1 MTEFMT
7 QRELANEFLLFLE
20 QYKDMKKQFLEDI
33 KYGYT
38 QPTLYNASTRKL
50 AILHSVGGDPIK
62 YIMEMSK
69 KDKIINLWL
78 PLDCSIQHIP
88 TPNTQI
94 AYYDFCIFFNKK
106 YKKEIARQAY
116 IGLKV
121 LIRYLKEEHIELFK
135 YSEKLETDVI
145 HLLNTRLEKSP
156 ALVNT
161 IPSLVLDAFTAFFQL
176 DMSAEIYKGY
186 SNYYKKL
193 LELQQCENS

>member
-1 MTEFMT
+1 MAEFMT

-33 KYGYT
+33 KYGRLQAT
-38 QPTLYNASTRKL
+38 PYNVGSKKL
-50 AILHSVGGDPIK
+50 ATFASVGDDPIK

-69 KDKIINLWL
+69 KDKIINLCL
-78 PLDCSIQHIP
+78 PLDYSMQPIP
-88 TPNTQI
+88 TSNTQVTC
-94 AYYDFCIFFNKK
+94 YRFCIFFNKK

-135 YSEKLETDVI
+135 YSKKLETDVI
-145 HLLNTRLEKSP
+145 HLLNTRLENSP

-161 IPSLVLDAFTAFFQL
+161 IPSFVLDAVYTFFPSEMQ
-176 DMSAEIYKGY
+176 AEIYKGY
-186 SNYYKKL
+186 SNFYKKL

>member
-20 QYKDMKKQFLEDI
+20 QDKDVKKRFLEDI
-33 KYGYT
+33 KYGRLQAT
-38 QPTLYNASTRKL
+38 PYNVGSKKL
-50 AILHSVGGDPIK
+50 ATFASVGDDPIK

-69 KDKIINLWL
+69 KDKIINLLL
-78 PLDCSIQHIP
+78 PLDCSMQPIP

-145 HLLNTRLEKSP
+145 HLLNTHLEKSP

-161 IPSLVLDAFTAFFQL
+161 IPSLVLDAFTAFFPL

-193 LELQQCENS
+193 LGQQQCENS

>member
-20 QYKDMKKQFLEDI
+20 QYKDMEKQFLEDI
-33 KYGYT
+33 KYGYPQAT
-38 QPTLYNASTRKL
+38 PYNVGSKKL
-50 AILHSVGGDPIK
+50 ATFASVGDDPIK

-78 PLDCSIQHIP
+78 PLDCSMQPIP

-94 AYYDFCIFFNKK
+94 AYYDFCVFFNEK
-106 YKKEIARQAY
+106 YKKDIARQAY

-121 LIRYLKEEHIELFK
+121 LIRYLKEEHMELLK
-135 YSEKLETDVI
+135 LSEKHELGFM
-145 HLLNTRLEKSP
+145 HLLNTQLENSP
-156 ALVNT
+156 ALMSTV
-161 IPSLVLDAFTAFFQL
+161 PSLVLDAVYTFFPSEMQ
-176 DMSAEIYKGY
+176 AEIYKDY
-186 SNYYKKL
+186 SNFYKKL

>member
-20 QYKDMKKQFLEDI
+20 QYKDIKKQFLEDI
-33 KYGYT
+33 KYGYP
-38 QPTLYNASTRKL
+38 QATLYNASTMKL
-50 AILHSVGGDPIK
+50 ATLYSVGGDPIK

-69 KDKIINLWL
+69 KDKIINLGL
-78 PLDCSIQHIP
+78 PLDCSMQPIP
-88 TPNTQI
+88 TPNTQM

-106 YKKEIARQAY
+106 YKKDIARQAY

-121 LIRYLKEEHIELFK
+121 LIRYLKEEHMELFK
-135 YSEKLETDVI
+135 LREKHELGFM
-145 HLLNTRLEKSP
+145 HLLNTHLENSP

-161 IPSLVLDAFTAFFQL
+161 IPSLVLDAFTAFFPL

-193 LELQQCENS
+193 LELQ

>member
-7 QRELANEFLLFLE
+7 QRELVKEFLLFLE
-20 QYKDMKKQFLEDI
+20 QDKDVKKQFLEDL
-33 KYGYT
+33 KYSSL
-38 QPTLYNASTRKL
+38 QATLYKLYNMGTKKL
-50 AILHSVGGDPIK
+50 ATFASVGDDPIK

-78 PLDCSIQHIP
+78 LLDCFMQPIP
-88 TPNTQI
+88 TPNTQM

-135 YSEKLETDVI
+135 YSKKLETDVI
-145 HLLNTRLEKSP
+145 HLLNTYLEKSP
-156 ALVNT
+156 ALVST
-161 IPSLVLDAFTAFFQL
+161 IPSLILNAFFPL
-176 DMSAEIYKGY
+176 DMSAKIYKGY

>member
-38 QPTLYNASTRKL
+38 QPTLYNMGTRKL
-50 AILHSVGGDPIK
+50 AILYSVGGDPIK

-78 PLDCSIQHIP
+78 LLDCFMQPIP
-88 TPNTQI
+88 TPNTQM

-135 YSEKLETDVI
+135 YSKKLETDVI
-145 HLLNTRLEKSP
+145 HLLNTYLEKSP

-161 IPSLVLDAFTAFFQL
+161 IPSLVLDAFTAFFPL

-193 LELQQCENS
+193 LGQQQCENS

>member
-33 KYGYT
+33 KYGYPQAT
-38 QPTLYNASTRKL
+38 PYNVGSKKL
-50 AILHSVGGDPIK
+50 ATFASVGNDPIK

-78 PLDCSIQHIP
+78 PLDCFMQPIL
-88 TPNTQI
+88 TPNTQM

-135 YSEKLETDVI
+135 YSKKLESDVI
-145 HLLNTRLEKSP
+145 HLLNTHLEKSP

-161 IPSLVLDAFTAFFQL
+161 IPSLVLDAFTAFFPL
-176 DMSAEIYKGY
+176 DMSADRK
-186 SNYYKKL
+186 SVV
-193 LELQQCENS
+193 

>member
-7 QRELANEFLLFLE
+7 QRELVNEFLLFLK
-20 QYKDMKKQFLEDI
+20 QYKDVKKQFLEDI

-38 QPTLYNASTRKL
+38 QATPYNVGSKKL
-50 AILHSVGGDPIK
+50 ATFASVGDDPIK

-69 KDKIINLWL
+69 KDKIINLGL
-78 PLDCSIQHIP
+78 PLDCSMQPIP
-88 TPNTQI
+88 TPNTQM
-94 AYYDFCIFFNKK
+94 AYYDFCIFFNEK
-106 YKKEIARQAY
+106 YKKDIARQAY

-121 LIRYLKEEHIELFK
+121 LIRYLKEEHMELFK
-135 YSEKLETDVI
+135 LREKHETDVI
-145 HLLNTRLEKSP
+145 HLLNTHLENSP

-161 IPSLVLDAFTAFFQL
+161 IPSLVLDAFTAFFPL

-193 LELQQCENS
+193 LGQQQCENS

>member
-7 QRELANEFLLFLE
+7 QRELVKEFLLFLE
-20 QYKDMKKQFLEDI
+20 QDKDVKKQFLEDL
-33 KYGYT
+33 KYGSL
-38 QPTLYNASTRKL
+38 QATLYNMGTKKL
-50 AILHSVGGDPIK
+50 ATFASVGDDPIK

-78 PLDCSIQHIP
+78 PLDCSMQHIP
-88 TPNTQI
+88 TPNTQM

-145 HLLNTRLEKSP
+145 HLLNTHLEKSP

-161 IPSLVLDAFTAFFQL
+161 IPSLVLDAFTAFFPL

-193 LELQQCENS
+193 LGQQQCENS

>member
-38 QPTLYNASTRKL
+38 QATPYNVGSKKL
-50 AILHSVGGDPIK
+50 ATFASVGGDPIK

-69 KDKIINLWL
+69 KDKIINLCL
-78 PLDCSIQHIP
+78 PLDYSMQPIP
-88 TPNTQI
+88 THNTQDACYSFI
-94 AYYDFCIFFNKK
+94 SFFNEK
-106 YKKEIARQAY
+106 YKKDIARQAY

-121 LIRYLKEEHIELFK
+121 LIRYLKEEHMELFK
-135 YSEKLETDVI
+135 LREKHELGFM
-145 HLLNTRLEKSP
+145 HLLNTQLENSP
-156 ALVNT
+156 ALMST
-161 IPSLVLDAFTAFFQL
+161 IPSLVLDAFTAFFPL

-193 LELQQCENS
+193 LELQ

>member
-33 KYGYT
+33 KYGYPQAT
-38 QPTLYNASTRKL
+38 PYNVGGKKL
-50 AILHSVGGDPIK
+50 ATFASVGDDPIK

-69 KDKIINLWL
+69 KDKIINLCL
-78 PLDCSIQHIP
+78 PLHYSIQHIP
-88 TPNTQI
+88 TRNAQEACYSFI
-94 AYYDFCIFFNKK
+94 SFFNEK
-106 YKKEIARQAY
+106 YKKDIARQAY

-121 LIRYLKEEHIELFK
+121 LIRYLKEEHMELLK
-135 YSEKLETDVI
+135 LSEKHELGLI
-145 HLLNTRLEKSP
+145 HLLNTQLENSP
-156 ALVNT
+156 ALMSTV
-161 IPSLVLDAFTAFFQL
+161 PSLVLDAVYTLFPSEMQ
-176 DMSAEIYKGY
+176 AEMYKGY

>member
-7 QRELANEFLLFLE
+7 QRELAEEFLLFLG
-20 QYKDMKKQFLEDI
+20 QDKDVKKQFLDDI
-33 KYGYT
+33 KYGYPQAT
-38 QPTLYNASTRKL
+38 PYNVGGKKL
-50 AILHSVGGDPIK
+50 ATFASVGDDPIK

-69 KDKIINLWL
+69 KDKIINLCL
-78 PLDCSIQHIP
+78 PLDYSMQPIP
-88 TPNTQI
+88 TSNTQVTC
-94 AYYDFCIFFNKK
+94 YRFCIFFNKK

-135 YSEKLETDVI
+135 CSEKLETDVI
-145 HLLNTRLEKSP
+145 HLLNTHLENSP

-161 IPSLVLDAFTAFFQL
+161 IPSFVLDAVYTFFPSEMQ
-176 DMSAEIYKGY
+176 AEIYKGY
-186 SNYYKKL
+186 SNFYKKL

>member
-33 KYGYT
+33 KYGSLQAT
-38 QPTLYNASTRKL
+38 PYNIGTKKL
-50 AILHSVGGDPIK
+50 ATFASVGDDPIK

-69 KDKIINLWL
+69 EDKIINLWL
-78 PLDCSIQHIP
+78 PLDCSMQPIP
-88 TPNTQI
+88 TPNTQMT
-94 AYYDFCIFFNKK
+94 YYDFCIFFNKK

-145 HLLNTRLEKSP
+145 HLLNTHIEKSP

-161 IPSLVLDAFTAFFQL
+161 IPSLVLDVFTAFFPL

-193 LELQQCENS
+193 LGQQQCENS

>member
-1 MTEFMT
+1 MT
-7 QRELANEFLLFLE
+7 QRELAEEFLLFLE
-20 QYKDMKKQFLEDI
+20 QYKDMKKQFLDDI
-33 KYGYT
+33 KYGYPQAT
-38 QPTLYNASTRKL
+38 PYNVGGKKL
-50 AILHSVGGDPIK
+50 ATFASVGDDPIK

-69 KDKIINLWL
+69 KDKIINLLL
-78 PLDCSIQHIP
+78 PLDCSMQPIP

-145 HLLNTRLEKSP
+145 HLLNTHLEKSP

-161 IPSLVLDAFTAFFQL
+161 IPSFVLDAVYTFFPSEMQ
-176 DMSAEIYKGY
+176 AEIYKGY
-186 SNYYKKL
+186 SNFYKKL

>member
-69 KDKIINLWL
+69 KDKIINLCL
-78 PLDCSIQHIP
+78 PLHYSIQPIP
-88 TPNTQI
+88 TRNIQEVCYSFI
-94 AYYDFCIFFNKK
+94 SFFNEK
-106 YKKEIARQAY
+106 YKKDIAKQAY

-121 LIRYLKEEHIELFK
+121 LIRYLKEEHMELFK
-135 YSEKLETDVI
+135 LREKHELGFI
-145 HLLNTRLEKSP
+145 HLLNTQLENSL
-156 ALVNT
+156 ALMSTVRS
-161 IPSLVLDAFTAFFQL
+161 IVLDAVYTFFPSEML
-176 DMSAEIYKGY
+176 AEIYKGY
-186 SNYYKKL
+186 PNYYKKL
-193 LELQQCENS
+193 LELQ

>member
-1 MTEFMT
+1 MAEFMT

-33 KYGYT
+33 KYGYFRAI
-38 QPTLYNASTRKL
+38 LYNVGSKKL
-50 AILHSVGGDPIK
+50 ATFASVGDDPIK

-78 PLDCSIQHIP
+78 PLDSSMQPIP

-145 HLLNTRLEKSP
+145 HLLNTRLENSP

-161 IPSLVLDAFTAFFQL
+161 IPSFVLDAVYTFFPSEMQ
-176 DMSAEIYKGY
+176 AEIYKGY
-186 SNYYKKL
+186 SNFYKKL

>member
-20 QYKDMKKQFLEDI
+20 QDKDMKKRFLGDI

-38 QPTLYNASTRKL
+38 QPTLYNVSTRKL

-69 KDKIINLWL
+69 KDKIINLCL
-78 PLDCSIQHIP
+78 PLDYSMQPIP
-88 TPNTQI
+88 TSNTQVTC
-94 AYYDFCIFFNKK
+94 YRFCIFFNKK

-145 HLLNTRLEKSP
+145 HLLNTHLENSP

-161 IPSLVLDAFTAFFQL
+161 IPSFVLDAVYTFFPSEMQ
-176 DMSAEIYKGY
+176 AEIYKGY
-186 SNYYKKL
+186 SNFYKKL

>member
-20 QYKDMKKQFLEDI
+20 QYKDMKKQFLKDI

-38 QPTLYNASTRKL
+38 QPTLYNVSTRKL

-69 KDKIINLWL
+69 KDKIINLLL
-78 PLDCSIQHIP
+78 PLDCSMQPIP

-94 AYYDFCIFFNKK
+94 ACYDFCIFFNKK

-145 HLLNTRLEKSP
+145 HLLNTHLENSP

-161 IPSLVLDAFTAFFQL
+161 IPSLVLDAFTAFFPL

-193 LELQQCENS
+193 LGQQQCENS

>member
-1 MTEFMT
+1 MGT
-7 QRELANEFLLFLE
+7 
-20 QYKDMKKQFLEDI
+20 K
-33 KYGYT
+33 
-38 QPTLYNASTRKL
+38 KL
-50 AILHSVGGDPIK
+50 ATFASVGDDPIK

-78 PLDCSIQHIP
+78 LLDCFMQPIP
-88 TPNTQI
+88 TPNTQM

-121 LIRYLKEEHIELFK
+121 LIRYLKEEHMELLK
-135 YSEKLETDVI
+135 LSEKHELGFM
-145 HLLNTRLEKSP
+145 HLLNTQLENSP
-156 ALVNT
+156 ALMSTV
-161 IPSLVLDAFTAFFQL
+161 PSLVLDAVYTFFPSEMQ
-176 DMSAEIYKGY
+176 AEMYKGY

>member
-20 QYKDMKKQFLEDI
+20 QYKDVKKQFLEDI

-38 QPTLYNASTRKL
+38 QATPYNVGSKKL
-50 AILHSVGGDPIK
+50 ATFASVGDDPIK

-69 KDKIINLWL
+69 KDKIINLGL
-78 PLDCSIQHIP
+78 PLDCSMQPIP
-88 TPNTQI
+88 TPNTQM

-121 LIRYLKEEHIELFK
+121 LIRYLKEEHMELFK
-135 YSEKLETDVI
+135 LREKHELGFM
-145 HLLNTRLEKSP
+145 HLLNTHLENSP

-161 IPSLVLDAFTAFFQL
+161 IPSLVLDAFTAFFPL
-176 DMSAEIYKGY
+176 DMSAEIYKDY
-186 SNYYKKL
+186 SNFYKKL

>member
-7 QRELANEFLLFLE
+7 QRELAEEFLLFLG
-20 QYKDMKKQFLEDI
+20 QDKDVKKQFLDDI
-33 KYGYT
+33 KYGYPQAT
-38 QPTLYNASTRKL
+38 PYNVGGKKL
-50 AILHSVGGDPIK
+50 ATFASVGDDPIK

-69 KDKIINLWL
+69 KDKIINLCL
-78 PLDCSIQHIP
+78 PLDYSMQPIP
-88 TPNTQI
+88 TSNTQVTC
-94 AYYDFCIFFNKK
+94 YRFCIFFNKK

-145 HLLNTRLEKSP
+145 HLLNTHLENSP

-161 IPSLVLDAFTAFFQL
+161 IPSFVLDAVYTFFPSEMQ
-176 DMSAEIYKGY
+176 AEIYKGY
-186 SNYYKKL
+186 SNFYKKL

>member
-1 MTEFMT
+1 MT
-7 QRELANEFLLFLE
+7 QRELVKEFLLFLE
-20 QYKDMKKQFLEDI
+20 QDKDVKKQFLEDL
-33 KYGYT
+33 KYSSL
-38 QPTLYNASTRKL
+38 QATLYKLYNMGTKKL
-50 AILHSVGGDPIK
+50 ATFASVGDDPIK

-78 PLDCSIQHIP
+78 LLDCFMQPIP
-88 TPNTQI
+88 TPNTQM

-135 YSEKLETDVI
+135 YSKKLETDVI
-145 HLLNTRLEKSP
+145 HLLNTYLEKSP

-193 LELQQCENS
+193 LGQQQCENS

>member
-1 MTEFMT
+1 MAEFMT

-33 KYGYT
+33 KYGYFRAI
-38 QPTLYNASTRKL
+38 LYNVGSKKL
-50 AILHSVGGDPIK
+50 ATFASVGDDPIK

-69 KDKIINLWL
+69 KDKIINLCL
-78 PLDCSIQHIP
+78 PLDYSMQPIP
-88 TPNTQI
+88 TSNTQVTC
-94 AYYDFCIFFNKK
+94 YRFCIFFNKK

-145 HLLNTRLEKSP
+145 HLLNTRLENSP

-161 IPSLVLDAFTAFFQL
+161 IPSFVLDAVYTFFPSEMQ
-176 DMSAEIYKGY
+176 AEIYKGY
-186 SNYYKKL
+186 SNFYKKL

>member
-1 MTEFMT
+1 MAEFMT

-33 KYGYT
+33 KYGYFRAI
-38 QPTLYNASTRKL
+38 LYNVGGKKL
-50 AILHSVGGDPIK
+50 ATFASVGDDPIK

-69 KDKIINLWL
+69 KDKIINLLL
-78 PLDCSIQHIP
+78 PLDCSMQPIP

-121 LIRYLKEEHIELFK
+121 LIRYLKEEHIGLFK

-145 HLLNTRLEKSP
+145 HLLNTHLEKSP

-161 IPSLVLDAFTAFFQL
+161 IPSFVLDAVYTFFPSEMQ
-176 DMSAEIYKGY
+176 AEIYKGY
-186 SNYYKKL
+186 SNFYKKL

>member
-7 QRELANEFLLFLE
+7 QRELAEEFLLFLG
-20 QYKDMKKQFLEDI
+20 QDKDVKKQFLDDI
-33 KYGYT
+33 KYGYPQAT
-38 QPTLYNASTRKL
+38 PYNVGGKKL
-50 AILHSVGGDPIK
+50 ATFASVGDDPIK

-78 PLDCSIQHIP
+78 PLDCSMQPIP

-145 HLLNTRLEKSP
+145 HLLNTHLENSP

-161 IPSLVLDAFTAFFQL
+161 IPSFVLDAVYTFFPSEMQ
-176 DMSAEIYKGY
+176 AEIYKGY
-186 SNYYKKL
+186 SNFYKKL

>member
-33 KYGYT
+33 KYGYPQAT
-38 QPTLYNASTRKL
+38 PYNVGGKKL
-50 AILHSVGGDPIK
+50 ATFASVGDDPIK

-78 PLDCSIQHIP
+78 PLDCSMQPIP

-121 LIRYLKEEHIELFK
+121 
-135 YSEKLETDVI
+135 
-145 HLLNTRLEKSP
+145 
-156 ALVNT
+156 
-161 IPSLVLDAFTAFFQL
+161 
-176 DMSAEIYKGY
+176 
-186 SNYYKKL
+186 
-193 LELQQCENS
+193 

>member
-33 KYGYT
+33 KYGRLQAT
-38 QPTLYNASTRKL
+38 PYNVGSKKL
-50 AILHSVGGDPIK
+50 ATFASVGGDPIK

-78 PLDCSIQHIP
+78 PLDCSMQPIP

-161 IPSLVLDAFTAFFQL
+161 IPSLVLDAFTAFFPL

-193 LELQQCENS
+193 LGQQQCENS

>member
-38 QPTLYNASTRKL
+38 QPTLYNASTMKL
-50 AILHSVGGDPIK
+50 ATLYSVGGDPIK

-69 KDKIINLWL
+69 KDKIINLCL
-78 PLDCSIQHIP
+78 PLDYSMQPIP
-88 TPNTQI
+88 THNTQDACYSFI
-94 AYYDFCIFFNKK
+94 SFFNEK
-106 YKKEIARQAY
+106 YKKDIARQAY

-121 LIRYLKEEHIELFK
+121 LIRYLKEEHMELFK
-135 YSEKLETDVI
+135 LREKHELGFM
-145 HLLNTRLEKSP
+145 HLLNTQLENSP
-156 ALVNT
+156 ALMSTV
-161 IPSLVLDAFTAFFQL
+161 PSLVLDAFTAFFPL

-193 LELQQCENS
+193 LELQ

>member
-20 QYKDMKKQFLEDI
+20 QDKDVKKRFLGDI

-69 KDKIINLWL
+69 KDEIINLCL
-78 PLDCSIQHIP
+78 PLHYSIQPIP
-88 TPNTQI
+88 TRNIQETCYSFI
-94 AYYDFCIFFNKK
+94 SFFNEK
-106 YKKEIARQAY
+106 YKKDIAKQAY

-121 LIRYLKEEHIELFK
+121 LIRYLKEEHMELFK
-135 YSEKLETDVI
+135 LREKHELGFI
-145 HLLNTRLEKSP
+145 HLLNTQLENSL
-156 ALVNT
+156 ALMSTV
-161 IPSLVLDAFTAFFQL
+161 PSLVLDAVYTFFPSEMQ
-176 DMSAEIYKGY
+176 AEIYKGY
-186 SNYYKKL
+186 SNFYKKL
-193 LELQQCENS
+193 LGLQQCENS

>member
-1 MTEFMT
+1 MAEFMT

-20 QYKDMKKQFLEDI
+20 QDKDVKKRFLEDI
-33 KYGYT
+33 KYGRLQAT
-38 QPTLYNASTRKL
+38 PYNVGSKKL
-50 AILHSVGGDPIK
+50 ATFASVGGDPIK

-69 KDKIINLWL
+69 KDKIINLLL
-78 PLDCSIQHIP
+78 PLDCSMQSIP

-135 YSEKLETDVI
+135 YSKKLETDVI
-145 HLLNTRLEKSP
+145 HLLNTRLENSP

-161 IPSLVLDAFTAFFQL
+161 IPSFVLDAVYTFFPSEMQ
-176 DMSAEIYKGY
+176 AEIYKGY
-186 SNYYKKL
+186 SNFYKKL